1 MNVHNERYTWQQQQQ
16 QQQQR
21 YHPGYHHQHHHPQQ
35 QHVSGGYAPQHESM
49 HRGGGGGR
57 GRGGGG
63 GFVGGPGPRLQQQ
76 RGGGG
81 GRVRYDYSIPG
92 RYPVGE
98 AMTSYTRRDHERSTE
113 AAVAESSQQSRDSS
127 GEPQQLTTHGARP
140 KQFSYQRN
148 RYRENRNQRS
158 AATPSAAR
166 NDVIVDG
173 NDNDDVNCNAA
184 DVDSQQLYMPVHG
197 AQVSHFIGTWYMY
210 FIRKTF
216 Y

>member
-1 MNVHNERYTWQQQQQ
+1 MNVHNERYTWQQQQH
-16 QQQQR
+16 QR

-35 QHVSGGYAPQHESM
+35 QHVSGGYAPQHEST

-76 RGGGG
+76 RGGG

-113 AAVAESSQQSRDSS
+113 AAVADSSQQSRDSS

-184 DVDSQQLYMPVHG
+184 DVDSQQLYMSVHG
-197 AQVSHFIGTWYMY
+197 AQVSHFIVTWYIY
-210 FIRKTF
+210 FIAKTF
-216 Y
+216 YS